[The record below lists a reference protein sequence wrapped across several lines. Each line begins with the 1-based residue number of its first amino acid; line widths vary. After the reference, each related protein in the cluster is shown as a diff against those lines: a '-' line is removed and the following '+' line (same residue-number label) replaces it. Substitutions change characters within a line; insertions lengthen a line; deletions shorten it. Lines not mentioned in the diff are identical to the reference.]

1 MQDAPML
8 SRNDKRHFFRMMVN
22 ANVQILI
29 NDPESGREITGIC
42 RDLSATGMAV
52 EIDEPLEMGTLLHL
66 RLESTNSSIDSLDAH
81 AKVIRCSQESEDLYQ
96 IGVLFIELN

>member
-1 MQDAPML
+1 ML

-29 NDPESGREITGIC
+29 NDPESGRQITGIC

-52 EIDEPLEMGTLLHL
+52 EIDEPLEMGIMLHL

-81 AKVIRCSQESEDLYQ
+81 AKVIRCGQEGEDVYQ